1 MSKSLKG
8 LLALAITAAAAN
20 SAMAAD
26 GTITFTGEII
36 AASCSLG
43 ATGSSP
49 SVTPGE
55 EAKGKNLI
63 VALGKVSKSG
73 IGVPGGQ
80 GVINTAKNIDLAL
93 DCTEATDLTSVTM
106 SFDPKSGSGLHPQD
120 SRLLNLT
127 GAGTA
132 GVATNVGIGLYN
144 GNNELLNLGSEA
156 SVTGAL
162 TKSGEGAEA
171 VWKTNLN
178 LRAGYVQA
186 GPTAIT
192 AGTANGT
199 LPFLLSYN

>member
-1 MSKSLKG
+1 M
-8 LLALAITAAAAN
+8 
-20 SAMAAD
+20 
-26 GTITFTGEII
+26 
-36 AASCSLG
+36 
-43 ATGSSP
+43 
-49 SVTPGE
+49 
-55 EAKGKNLI
+55 
-63 VALGKVSKSG
+63 
-73 IGVPGGQ
+73 
-80 GVINTAKNIDLAL
+80 
-93 DCTEATDLTSVTM
+93 
-106 SFDPKSGSGLHPQD
+106 
-120 SRLLNLT
+120 NLT

-186 GPTAIT
+186 GAAAIT